1 MARQVQVG
9 GITTGIPGVRQN
21 SIQRVN
27 GSEPGILES
36 GVVAILGTCE
46 GTIQPDT
53 VMEYRGGVNATLKAE
68 LVKGDLYDAARMAF
82 DPSRNDKQ
90 EVRGASKVLAIR
102 VNAATQATLDLEDG
116 AGNDL
121 LNMTTRA
128 YGVAANGVAA
138 TVAAGASGA
147 YGKKL
152 TISRWGFND
161 EEKDDLGFLP
171 VIAVRYK
178 GAASGPAT
186 MTITD
191 TTFATTITGSSP
203 GGSEDLNLSFSTYD
217 TVQKL
222 ADYVNGYK
230 GNGGAQVYEMV
241 IVTPKPTEYLCE
253 NLDFVTGADI
263 LTKVSA
269 SVEIAKS
276 ATNWTSGA
284 PAGLTAGE
292 IVKLTKAGQTD
303 EYLYATTPTALI
315 RGYMDTVDQLW
326 NAVTTSTAGVTF
338 RGITGVNQ
346 AIIEWCNGFSQH
358 VTAARATG
366 ATTGTPD
373 TTGQTYMS
381 GGAEGAST
389 STEWQAALDTLRD
402 HRVNF
407 IVLTSTD
414 AAIHALLKTHMDWR
428 WGVDGS
434 SEALAHVGAATLE
447 TKSQLKARAKAL
459 QSPNI
464 ALWGQDCK
472 RGNDVGTST
481 QYAPWAMAAMAAGMQ
496 AGMGFGEGLHYKT
509 FNVTELIQ
517 NSAIDLITDGEDFV
531 EYGVSFAR
539 FYDGENRCVRCLTT
553 WSQNDDHEK
562 IEVNVR
568 NSLAWVLYKIR
579 DRVKFFHAGKAAR
592 RGNALAVKSTIRTAL
607 EDCRDSDGAIV
618 EGSELVNGK
627 REAIPAFNILP
638 IEQSGNV
645 IGFGYECVPTGS
657 SDFLNGD
664 TFVGEFQDVA

>member
-27 GSEPGILES
+27 GSEPGVLES

-46 GTIQPDT
+46 GTIQPNT
-53 VMEYRGGVNATLKAE
+53 VTEYRGGANATLKRE
-68 LVKGDLYDAARMAF
+68 LVKGDLYDAARFAF
-82 DPSRNDKQ
+82 DPSRNDRQ

-116 AGNDL
+116 SSNDL
-121 LNMTTRA
+121 INMTTRA
-128 YGVAANGVAA
+128 YGAAANGVAA
-138 TVAAGASGA
+138 TVAAGTSGA

-152 TISRWGFND
+152 TVSRWGYND
-161 EEKDDLGFLP
+161 EVKDDLGFLP

-178 GAASGPAT
+178 GAGTDAT
-186 MTITD
+186 MTISR
-191 TTFATTITGSSP
+191 TTFSTTITGAA
-203 GGSEDLNLSFSTYD
+203 SENLSLAFSTYD

-222 ADYVNGYK
+222 ADYVNGFK
-230 GNGGAQVYEMV
+230 NGAGTQVYEMV
-241 IVTPKPTEYLCE
+241 IVTPKPSEYLCE
-253 NLDFVTGADI
+253 NLDFATAENI
-263 LTKVSA
+263 LTETSA
-269 SVEIAKS
+269 SVVIALG
-276 ATNWTSGA
+276 ATDFTSGG
-284 PAGLTAGE
+284 PTGLDEGD

-303 EYLYATTPTALI
+303 EYLYTTSIAGPNVLI
-315 RGYMDTVDQLW
+315 RGYMDTVDQTW
-326 NAVTTSTAGVTF
+326 DATGGATAGVTF

-346 AIIEWCNGFSQH
+346 GIIEWCNGFSQH
-358 VTAARATG
+358 VTAARDVAY
-366 ATTGTPD
+366 AVGTPA
-373 TTGQTYMS
+373 TIGQTYFT
-381 GGAEGAST
+381 GGGEGASG

-402 HRVNF
+402 WRVNF
-407 IVLTSTD
+407 VVLTSTD
-414 AAIHALLKTHMDWR
+414 ATIHALLDAHMDWR
-428 WGVDGS
+428 WDVLGS
-434 SEALAHVGAATLE
+434 SEAIAHIGAATLE

-464 ALWGQDCK
+464 ALWFQDCK
-472 RGNDVGTST
+472 RSNDVGTST

-496 AGMGFGEGLHYKT
+496 AGMPFGESLHYKT
-509 FNVTELIQ
+509 FNATEFIQ
-517 NSAIDLITDGEDFV
+517 NSTIDLIDDGEDFV
-531 EYGVSFAR
+531 SYGLSFGRYYDNEY
-539 FYDGENRCVRCLTT
+539 RCVRCLTT
-553 WSQNDDHEK
+553 WTQNDDHEK

-592 RGNALAVKSTIRTAL
+592 RGNALAVKSTIRSTL
-607 EDCRDSDGAIV
+607 EDVRDNDGAIV